1 MKSTQKPLLAA
12 ELLSTTARLLLSGC
26 RDLASRN
33 SPLKKANSDDARSV
47 PHVFGSAP
55 WSRKPGSSRHVAQS
69 APARA
74 HVHPSLDYGSCC
86 KVPRMAMAKGRSTES
101 VEGFLK
107 LHEAKASGRHEH
119 RCRLTAR
126 LDVRPTCVMGMTSS
140 SASSSAKT
148 GHSLPSMSIF
158 RMSSHLP
165 WTKVPMLRFV
175 SQCAHVCTSSQ
186 VQAAA
191 KPLRLLA

>member
-1 MKSTQKPLLAA
+1 MMH
-12 ELLSTTARLLLSGC
+12 
-26 RDLASRN
+26 DLFPMSLEA
-33 SPLKKANSDDARSV
+33 P
-47 PHVFGSAP
+47 PGFGS
-55 WSRKPGSSRHVAQS
+55 PGSSRHVAQS

-107 LHEAKASGRHEH
+107 LHEAKASGRQEH

-148 GHSLPSMSIF
+148 GHS
-158 RMSSHLP
+158 
-165 WTKVPMLRFV
+165 
-175 SQCAHVCTSSQ
+175 
-186 VQAAA
+186 
-191 KPLRLLA
+191 